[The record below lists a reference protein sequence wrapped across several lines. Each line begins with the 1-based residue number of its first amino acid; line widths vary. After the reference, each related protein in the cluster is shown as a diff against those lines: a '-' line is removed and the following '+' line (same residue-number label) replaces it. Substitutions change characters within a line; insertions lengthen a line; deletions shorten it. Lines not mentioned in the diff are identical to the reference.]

1 MTTDRTRV
9 TQQRYDRQASLY
21 DLKELPMELLGF
33 GRLRK
38 ILWQSVKPGRL
49 LEIGV
54 GTGKN
59 LQHHPDGAR
68 VIAIDISP
76 RMLQRAAVKAG
87 RQGRGIDLV
96 LADAQNLPFRDGSF
110 DGAAATF
117 VFCSVPDPVAGLE
130 EARRVVKAGGRIDL
144 LEHVRARFPAAGW
157 VMDRLN
163 PLVVR
168 MMGAN
173 INRDT
178 VGNVGRA
185 GIDIAVVESGGLG
198 IIKLIRGCHGAIST
212 PAAEPEERG
221 ATSHVS

>member
-1 MTTDRTRV
+1 MDGRETRV
-9 TQQRYDRQASLY
+9 TQSRYDRQAALF
-21 DLKELPMELLGF
+21 DITEAPNEFLLF

-38 ILWQSVKPGRL
+38 QLWREVEAGRL

-59 LQHHPDGAR
+59 MPHYPAGAR
-68 VIAIDISP
+68 VVALDLSP
-76 RMLQRAAVKAG
+76 RMLRKAAARAERLG
-87 RQGRGIDLV
+87 RSMDLV
-96 LADAQNLPFRDGSF
+96 LADAQRLPFRDGAF

-117 VFCSVPDPVAGLE
+117 VFCSVPDPIAGLSE
-130 EARRVVKAGGRIDL
+130 VKRVVNGGGRIDL
-144 LEHVRARFPAAGW
+144 MEHVRARLPLAGW
-157 VMDRLN
+157 VMDVLN

-185 GIDIAVVESGGLG
+185 GIEIDEVESRGLG
-198 IIKLIRGCHGAIST
+198 IIKLIRGRREASAPEASKHESGASNV
-212 PAAEPEERG
+212 A
-221 ATSHVS
+221 

>member
-1 MTTDRTRV
+1 MTTDETRT
-9 TQQRYDRQASLY
+9 TQSRYDRQASLY
-21 DLKELPMELLGF
+21 DLKELPMEILGF

-38 ILWQSVKPGRL
+38 LLWQSVKAGRL

-68 VIAIDISP
+68 VVAIDISP
-76 RMLQRAAVKAG
+76 RMLQRAAAKAG

-117 VFCSVPDPVAGLE
+117 VFCSVPDAVRGLD
-130 EARRVVKAGGRIDL
+130 EARRVVKPGSGRVDL
-144 LEHVRARFPAAGW
+144 LEHVRSGWGVAGW

-178 VGNVGRA
+178 VGNVSGA
-185 GIDIAVVESGGLG
+185 GMQIDEVESRAFGV
-198 IIKLIRGCHGAIST
+198 IKVIHARV
-212 PAAEPEERG
+212 P
-221 ATSHVS
+221 V